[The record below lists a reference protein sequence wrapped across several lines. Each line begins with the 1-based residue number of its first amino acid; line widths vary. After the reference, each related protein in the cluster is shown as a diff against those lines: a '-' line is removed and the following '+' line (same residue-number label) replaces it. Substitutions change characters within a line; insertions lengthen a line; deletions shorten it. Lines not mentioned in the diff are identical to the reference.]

1 MSGGGRLASL
11 DILRAVAVVLVLF
24 RHHYFVG
31 PLARG
36 GWIGVDLFFV
46 LSGFL
51 IAGLLVSE
59 LDGTGRIQVGRFL
72 LRRGFKIYPSF
83 YVFLLVSLVFYRGG
97 WAASLTEAFFVQNYS
112 GLTGARIWYHTW
124 SLAVEEHFYILLPLV
139 LLAAQRARLLTSR
152 GLVGLSALVAVAC
165 LLLRACNLA
174 ANPVVKFA
182 THYEATHLRIDG
194 LFFGVLLGILHFRHA
209 PAMAAWVRRAR
220 FILALVSA
228 ALISPP
234 FLVPLESPW
243 MSVVGVTG
251 LYIGWGSVLLLFLYV
266 VPMPEWVERTTY
278 GREVLRIGRDS
289 YNIYL
294 WHAFVLEVLGPIWR
308 PFTSGLPLVSGVRGD
323 FMIYAVMSVL
333 CGHMATRAI
342 EIPMLKLRDRLVP
355 RWSGRT

>member
-1 MSGGGRLASL
+1 MSGAGRLASL

-24 RHHYFVG
+24 RHHYFAE

-83 YVFLLVSLVFYRGG
+83 YVFLLVSLVFYKRV
-97 WAASLTEAFFVQNYS
+97 WAAGLSEAFFVQNYS
-112 GLTGARIWYHTW
+112 ELTGARIWYHTW

-139 LLAAQRARLLTSR
+139 LLAAQRGRLLTPR
-152 GLVGLSALVAVAC
+152 GLMGLSGLVALAC
-165 LLLRACNLA
+165 LLLRAGNLA
-174 ANPVVKFA
+174 ANPVVTFP
-182 THYEATHLRIDG
+182 THYEATHLRMDG

-209 PAMAAWVRRAR
+209 PAMAMWVRRAR
-220 FILALVSA
+220 LVLAVVSA

-243 MSVVGVTG
+243 MNLVGVTG
-251 LYIGWGSVLLLFLYV
+251 LYIGWGGVLLLFLYV
-266 VPMPEWVERTTY
+266 VPLPGWVEGTPY

-294 WHAFVLEVLGPIWR
+294 WHVFVLEVLAPVWR
-308 PFTSGLPLVSGVRGD
+308 PCTAGRPFVSSGRGD
-323 FMIYAVMSVL
+323 FIIDGGGSIL
-333 CGHMATRAI
+333 CGHMATRLI
-342 EIPMLKLRDRLVP
+342 EIPMLRLRDRLVP
-355 RWSGRT
+355 SRSRRR